1 MQIPKSLI
9 INILDRAVTLECI
22 YQATKSLNTNPEAVS
37 IINKSIL
44 ILKEKN
50 FIDIYNLEIIINQIL
65 NSNTKFDL
73 IELLKLN
80 TERLLSNCFY
90 IGHHLS
96 NSEYDTFGAK
106 LAIHRIGNL
115 SEYCFHTLDDLSLFS
130 SSNKS
135 QINQENVVIRYLYGT
150 SSKRERKQLD
160 SNFDLEY
167 ADGLIHKYRITNLV
181 LEDIDMKISF
191 IKKSIA
197 DLQEAKPDYY
207 ADFSKFLNETFKVHF
222 QKCGLTYANMF

>member
-90 IGHHLS
+90 IGYHLS
-96 NSEYDTFGAK
+96 NPEDIDSDTA

-135 QINQENVVIRYLYGT
+135 SL
-150 SSKRERKQLD
+150 K
-160 SNFDLEY
+160 
-167 ADGLIHKYRITNLV
+167 
-181 LEDIDMKISF
+181 
-191 IKKSIA
+191 
-197 DLQEAKPDYY
+197 
-207 ADFSKFLNETFKVHF
+207 
-222 QKCGLTYANMF
+222 

>member
-37 IINKSIL
+37 IINKSIP

-50 FIDIYNLEIIINQIL
+50 YWKNFIGIHDLENIINLNQIL

-135 QINQENVVIRYLYGT
+135 SL
-150 SSKRERKQLD
+150 K
-160 SNFDLEY
+160 
-167 ADGLIHKYRITNLV
+167 
-181 LEDIDMKISF
+181 
-191 IKKSIA
+191 
-197 DLQEAKPDYY
+197 
-207 ADFSKFLNETFKVHF
+207 
-222 QKCGLTYANMF
+222 

>member
-1 MQIPKSLI
+1 MVWGYYANTKSLI

-80 TERLLSNCFY
+80 TEKTTIKLLLHRSPS
-90 IGHHLS
+90 I
-96 NSEYDTFGAK
+96 K
-106 LAIHRIGNL
+106 LRI
-115 SEYCFHTLDDLSLFS
+115 
-130 SSNKS
+130 
-135 QINQENVVIRYLYGT
+135 
-150 SSKRERKQLD
+150 
-160 SNFDLEY
+160 
-167 ADGLIHKYRITNLV
+167 
-181 LEDIDMKISF
+181 
-191 IKKSIA
+191 
-197 DLQEAKPDYY
+197 
-207 ADFSKFLNETFKVHF
+207 
-222 QKCGLTYANMF
+222 